1 VNYPKLAPFRLF
13 LWVSIVLCLI
23 GYSGLVLLLFYTLPT
38 LGPRWLFYFLL
49 TLALTG
55 TALPL
60 VYLFNRRFPSTPPA
74 ESSVILR
81 EAMWFGVFGSL
92 AAWLRQGGV
101 YTSGLALVLAAGLV
115 LVEFLLRLSE
125 RSQWSPERFA
135 EHPPEDNGDEED
147 EEDFEEE
154 DD

>member
-1 VNYPKLAPFRLF
+1 MNYPKLAPFHLF

-23 GYSGLVLLLFYTLPT
+23 GYGGLVFVFFYTLPT

-55 TALPL
+55 TALP
-60 VYLFNRRFPSTPPA
+60 VAYLLNRRFPSMPPV
-74 ESSVILR
+74 ENSVVLR

-92 AAWLRQGGV
+92 TAWLRQGGV
-101 YTSGLALVLAAGLV
+101 FTTGLALVLAAGLA

-125 RSQWSPERFA
+125 RSQWSPERFNN
-135 EHPPEDNGDEED
+135 PPETGPDEEQD
-147 EEDFEEE
+147 DDDDE
-154 DD
+154 DDDE